1 MGIVIINGKKYDS
14 VTGLMLTKQD
24 TARDSVVQTEASFS
38 EQTPD
43 WVTNFVDERPANT
56 AIVSNTINEGLT
68 TKIVVDETNGSP
80 SDTSKTETTAQHHQ
94 AANGRRSVL
103 ESNTLNRR
111 FVKKPLSEM
120 GNYAKSIAESQAE
133 LAESV
138 KAAATPITIAE
149 DAQLDAANKAT
160 EDFVPILTRRQAES
174 LDRISNQK
182 SLNERLAEEA
192 DKASQDKHQSVKT
205 NIEPTIDLT
214 ELQTPTSDDDIMNE
228 RLEQLS
234 KILQNVHDLDSQTQA
249 EASLENY
256 LPIESVKRSTKRK
269 FRRPAILST
278 LGALAAI
285 AAIGVYVALPSVNIR
300 MAANKAG
307 IDAKNPY
314 IPEGFSIDGEVAY
327 QSGRITIN
335 YKSNSGSDG
344 YSITQEQNE
353 SLTEQAVVDE
363 ATSRGNGNYQ
373 TMQAGNKTVYRYRDV
388 ATWLD
393 GDMKYTINTNDYLD
407 SQDIAN
413 IVNSLQ

>member
-24 TARDSVVQTEASFS
+24 AERDSVVQTEATFS

-43 WVTNFVDERPANT
+43 WVTSFVDERPVDT

-68 TKIVVDETNGSP
+68 TKIVVDETDESP
-80 SDTSKTETTAQHHQ
+80 SDTSETETATQHHQ
-94 AANGRRSVL
+94 ATNGRRSVL

-192 DKASQDKHQSVKT
+192 DKASQNKHQSVKT
-205 NIEPTIDLT
+205 NIESTIDLT

-249 EASLENY
+249 ETSLENY
-256 LPIESVKRSTKRK
+256 LPVESVKRSTKRK

-285 AAIGVYVALPSVNIR
+285 AAIGVYVTLPSVNIR

-314 IPEGFSIDGEVAY
+314 IPEGFSIDGKVAY
-327 QSGRITIN
+327 QSGRVTIN

-344 YSITQEQNE
+344 YSITQEQND
-353 SLTEQAVVDE
+353 SLTEQTIVDE
-363 ATSRGNGNYQ
+363 ATNRGNGNYQ
-373 TMQAGNKTVYRYRDV
+373 TMQAGDKTVYRYRDM

-407 SQDIAN
+407 SQDITN
-413 IVNSLQ
+413 IVNSL

>member
-24 TARDSVVQTEASFS
+24 AERDSVVQTEATFS

-43 WVTNFVDERPANT
+43 WVTSFVDERPVDT

-68 TKIVVDETNGSP
+68 TKIVVDETDESP
-80 SDTSKTETTAQHHQ
+80 SDTSETETATQHHQ
-94 AANGRRSVL
+94 ATNGRRSVL

-192 DKASQDKHQSVKT
+192 DKASQNKHQSVKT
-205 NIEPTIDLT
+205 NIEQTIDLT

-249 EASLENY
+249 ETSLENY
-256 LPIESVKRSTKRK
+256 LPVESVKRSTKRK

-285 AAIGVYVALPSVNIR
+285 AAIGVYVTLPSVNIR

-314 IPEGFSIDGEVAY
+314 IPEGFSIDGKVAY
-327 QSGRITIN
+327 QSGRVTIN

-344 YSITQEQNE
+344 YSITQEQND
-353 SLTEQAVVDE
+353 SLTEQTIVDE
-363 ATSRGNGNYQ
+363 ATNRGNGNYQ
-373 TMQAGNKTVYRYRDV
+373 TMQAGDKTVYRYRDM
-388 ATWLD
+388 AIWLD
-393 GDMKYTINTNDYLD
+393 GGMKYTINTNDYLD
-407 SQDIAN
+407 SQDITN
-413 IVNSLQ
+413 IVNSL